1 MQVGDI
7 VKYREA
13 LEPGDEQSRFVVS
26 ELRGDR
32 VLVTEFAVTH
42 DMSIK
47 PTYVLDVADLN
58 SGPAHAGALMNYC
71 VHYFL
76 QREND
81 ETPVRH
87 VINDVP
93 GASAEQAEENAR
105 QWVESQG
112 HTYVETVR
120 IVDTTN

>member
-47 PTYVLDVADLN
+47 PTYVLDVADLI
-58 SGPAHAGALMNYC
+58 PA
-71 VHYFL
+71 
-76 QREND
+76 
-81 ETPVRH
+81 
-87 VINDVP
+87 
-93 GASAEQAEENAR
+93 
-105 QWVESQG
+105 
-112 HTYVETVR
+112 
-120 IVDTTN
+120 